1 MTLPPDADDLGA
13 DDGDVPAEGSA
24 FDLEEDRIVS
34 EVARR
39 GARLVGLQLPEG
51 LKRQAARLCA
61 LIESRTGAVVVV
73 SGDPCYGACDLAEDS
88 LGALGV
94 DLVVHVGHTELGD
107 VTPRLPTVYVA
118 ARSRADPTGSI
129 REAIP
134 LLPPGG
140 RVGLLATAQHREALE
155 VASRLLQEAGM
166 SPVVGKG
173 GRRLAFPGQVLGCD
187 LSAARAVARDVGAF
201 LVIGGGDFHAIGV
214 MLATSRPV
222 VIADVEMGRAR
233 TTLGLLDRLQRRRAA
248 TIARARDARVLGVIV
263 GAKPGQTRWE
273 LAMRLRQQ
281 IVAAGRQAVML
292 SVRELSPDRLL
303 QLGLDAYVST
313 ACPRIAVD
321 DSDAY
326 PRPVLT
332 PQELRVLLGLEPWEG
347 YALDEIG

>member
-1 MTLPPDADDLGA
+1 VTLPADADDLGA
-13 DDGDVPAEGSA
+13 DDGDVPAAGSA
-24 FDLEEDRIVS
+24 FDLEEDRVVA

-51 LKRQAARLCA
+51 LKRQAARLSA

-73 SGDPCYGACDLAEDS
+73 SGDPCYGACDLAEDA

-118 ARSRADPTGSI
+118 ARSRADPARSI
-129 REAIP
+129 REAVP

-140 RVGLLATAQHREALE
+140 RVGLLATAQHREALD
-155 VASRLLQEAGM
+155 VASRLLAGAGM
-166 SPVVGKG
+166 EAVVGRG

-187 LSAARAVARDVGAF
+187 LSAARAVARDVDAF

-214 MLATSRPV
+214 MLATARPV
-222 VIADVEMGRAR
+222 VIAEVEMGRAR
-233 TTLGLLDRLQRRRAA
+233 TTLGLLERAQRRRAA
-248 TIARARDARVLGVIV
+248 AIASAKDARVIGVIV

-273 LAMRLRQQ
+273 LALSLRQQ
-281 IVAAGRQAVML
+281 IAASGRQAVML

-321 DSDAY
+321 DSDSY